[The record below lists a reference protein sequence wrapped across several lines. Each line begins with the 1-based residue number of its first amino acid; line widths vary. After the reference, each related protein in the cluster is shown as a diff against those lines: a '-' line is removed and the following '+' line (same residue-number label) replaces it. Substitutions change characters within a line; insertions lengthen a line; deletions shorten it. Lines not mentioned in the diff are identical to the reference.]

1 MLEVLENNRYSV
13 TPRADADTKRFGP
26 ALTAVTGGLLSI
38 GGMDW
43 GTKTWFSSVSYYEL
57 TSDNASACVH
67 KGMVYVFCGTTTG
80 G

>member
-13 TPRADADTKRFGP
+13 TPRADADTERIGQ

-43 GTKTWFSSVSYYEL
+43 DTGTNLSSVSYYEL
-57 TSDNASACVH
+57 TSD
-67 KGMVYVFCGTTTG
+67 TWEG
-80 G
+80 GYTNI